1 MVERKIYFNGPI
13 ITMDEEQPLV
23 EAIGIQGEKI
33 IAVGNFEDIKNEM
46 GNDFKLIDLK
56 DNTILPG
63 FIDCH
68 MHPITFMFLLLNLD
82 LSSVKSLI
90 ELQDIL
96 REAAKKK
103 DMGEFIFGLKL
114 KEEEFDVPIL
124 PNRWELDKACPDNP
138 VFIIRY
144 DGHIGIANSKALEL
158 LGINSETIV
167 PEGAEIRKDKE
178 GKLTGVISE
187 NALDQL
193 LPKIYKFLIPKSE
206 VIQETAIK
214 AFKMFAKNGITS
226 IHGNLQFGKGGKGG
240 DLGVIEIPIY
250 KSIQDK
256 ILQNWYAL
264 ISTDKPEKLMKLKKP
279 PLDGGKEDS
288 KFKIG
293 SLKLFLDGTF
303 GAKTACMY
311 EPFSDAPDSCG
322 FCVID
327 EDKIYEKMKVAHNN
341 GFQIAIHAIGDRGN
355 RICIDLYKKLLKEYP
370 RENHRHR
377 VEHAS
382 MLTKDV
388 IKDMKNNGIIASC
401 QPPFI
406 NSEYTWLEKR
416 LGKER
421 CKYTYPMKSI
431 IDGGVVLASGS
442 DCPVEDPNPI
452 LGLHALVNRN
462 GFIPKECISMKE
474 ALKSYTINAAY
485 AAFEEKIKGSIKVG
499 KLADLI
505 ILDKNPLEISINE
518 IRNIQVLETIIRG
531 KTVYKRLHKSY
542 Y

>member
-1 MVERKIYFNGPI
+1 MPEKKIYFNGSI
-13 ITMDEEQPLV
+13 ITMDEKHPIV
-23 EAIGIQGEKI
+23 EAVGIEDGKI
-33 IAVGNFEDIKNEM
+33 IAVGKLKDIKKEL
-46 GNDFKLIDLK
+46 GNDYELIDLK
-56 DNTILPG
+56 DKTLLPG

-68 MHPITFMFLLLNLD
+68 MHPISFMFLLLNLD
-82 LSSVKSLI
+82 LSSVKSLT
-90 ELQDIL
+90 ELQEVL
-96 REAAKKK
+96 RNAAKKK
-103 DMGEFIFGLKL
+103 SIGEFIFGLKL
-114 KEEEFDVPIL
+114 KEEEFDIPRL
-124 PNRWELDKACPDNP
+124 PNRWEIDKACPDNP

-158 LGINSETIV
+158 LGINSETKV
-167 PEGAEIRKDKE
+167 PEGGEVRKDRE

-187 NALDQL
+187 NALDQVL
-193 LPKIYKFLIPKSE
+193 SKIYKFIVPKPE
-206 VIQETAIK
+206 VIQEIANK

-226 IHGNLQFGKGGKGG
+226 IHGNLQFGKGGEGG
-240 DLGVIEIPIY
+240 DLGLIDIPIY

-264 ISTDKPEKLMKLKKP
+264 ISTDKPEKLMKLKKQ

-311 EPFSDAPDSCG
+311 EPFTDAPESCG

-327 EDKIYEKMKVAHNN
+327 EEKIYEKMKVAHNN
-341 GFQIAIHAIGDRGN
+341 GFQIAIHVIGDKGN
-355 RICIDLYKKLLKEYP
+355 RICVDLYKKLLKEYP

-388 IKDMKNNGIIASC
+388 IKDMKDNGIIASC

-406 NSEYTWLEKR
+406 NSEYIWLEKR
-416 LGKER
+416 IGKDR

-462 GFIPKECISMKE
+462 GFVTEECISMKE
-474 ALKSYTINAAY
+474 ALKTYTINAAY
-485 AAFEEKIKGSIKVG
+485 AAFEENIKGSIEAG
-499 KLADLI
+499 KLADLV
-505 ILDKNPLEISINE
+505 ILDKNPLEVPVDKIRE
-518 IRNIQVLETIIRG
+518 IQTHETIIRG
-531 KTVYKRLHKSY
+531 KTVYQKYLN
-542 Y
+542 